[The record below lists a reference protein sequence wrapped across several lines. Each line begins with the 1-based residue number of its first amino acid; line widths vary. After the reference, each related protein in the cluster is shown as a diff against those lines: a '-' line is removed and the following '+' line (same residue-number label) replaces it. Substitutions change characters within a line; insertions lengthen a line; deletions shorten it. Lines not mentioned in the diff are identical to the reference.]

1 MKIPSKFSFLFALH
15 CICLLSSANCKE
27 QLIRDENSEHL
38 NPNPQNSLV
47 HGRVITSRKEPVAN
61 NGAFDKLPTSRWKNF
76 GQSSEEITWKNQRV
90 RSFLKNKN
98 ATSSDK
104 LRSTIFRQPDIG
116 RLEENGQLFPRKLN
130 RRSVQS
136 AQTEKEKR
144 STRESGFPRQAF
156 DPNGKLNPDPP
167 AFSFFVLFSSWDGG
181 KDQHYVKR
189 QADAETFR
197 EKEERRAKNHEARV
211 DSQRAF
217 NLSDLLPFKN
227 GSLEMVG
234 LPGQPIRKILDLFFN
249 AIKQKPK
256 DGGENENQQLHI
268 IGR

>member
-76 GQSSEEITWKNQRV
+76 GQKSSEEITWKNQRV

-144 STRESGFPRQAF
+144 STRESGFP
-156 DPNGKLNPDPP
+156 
-167 AFSFFVLFSSWDGG
+167 SWDGG